1 MGLDQVVLKG
11 FESNSTGEGALSKEE
26 VERLLRHGAYDI
38 FNEEK
43 AGTAEAESNDFIQ
56 SDIDAI
62 LDSRSRTVVH
72 ENTGSQSNAAGGTF
86 SKARFTVT
94 AKSPD
99 PNKRNN
105 EDIDIEDPDFWTKMI
120 GESSNTDMDVDL
132 GPRQR
137 TKSNYSDAAYE
148 KSLALAL
155 GIDESDGDGGSDAEL
170 ENSGVEGERLKW
182 GGTESDHWSKDD
194 ADLLIKALSS
204 YGYNLRDWAEFERLL
219 NLSKEYDSAEVRISL
234 WWPTLLSPKLN
245 SLPFR
250 R

>member
-11 FESNSTGEGALSKEE
+11 FENNSTGEGALSKEE
-26 VERLLRHGAYDI
+26 VEKLLRHGAYDI

-72 ENTGSQSNAAGGTF
+72 ENTGSNSNAAGGTF
-86 SKARFTVT
+86 SKARFTVS

-99 PNKRNN
+99 PKTRSN

-120 GESSNTDMDVDL
+120 GESSATDMDVDL

-137 TKSNYSDAAYE
+137 TKSNYSDAAYQ
-148 KSLALAL
+148 KSLELAL
-155 GIDESDGDGGSDAEL
+155 GLNGSDDERESDTEF

-182 GGTESDHWSKDD
+182 GGTRLDQWSKDD
-194 ADLLIKALSS
+194 ADLLVKTLSTH
-204 YGYNLRDWAEFERLL
+204 GYNLREWEDFERLL
-219 NLSKEYDSAEVRISL
+219 SFPKNYESSEVRSAYDGL
-234 WWPTLLSPKLN
+234 
-245 SLPFR
+245 
-250 R
+250 